1 MNIVNLVQG
10 RLNILTSSCIFAK
23 CASVSVT
30 MALGTLTSTRPLPLQ
45 KTCTESTFPATQNM
59 GGFGPSGV
67 MVVAAASVCFITR
80 FVCCCLVFFGFRK
93 EERPDVSSSPSSSSS
108 YHHHFN
114 HQYYYHYHHHCHYHY
129 IHCNC
134 HCHYHY
140 LHHRHVNEALSE
152 RAVASALVLI
162 MASARVVQILGADVM
177 AILRKASCHGPD
189 SKLLHYR
196 EGRHSDPNARS
207 PGKPWKMGLNC
218 PALAIHY
225 PTCGTHISWG
235 MQALQ

>member
-1 MNIVNLVQG
+1 MCLRFRDDG
-10 RLNILTSSCIFAK
+10 SRYPDFYASPSAPEDLHGEHFSCNTKHGWIRAEW
-23 CASVSVT
+23 CD
-30 MALGTLTSTRPLPLQ
+30 
-45 KTCTESTFPATQNM
+45 
-59 GGFGPSGV
+59 GGSRSQCLFYDE
-67 MVVAAASVCFITR
+67 VCLLLS
-80 FVCCCLVFFGFRK
+80 CE

-129 IHCNC
+129 NHCNC

-207 PGKPWKMGLNC
+207 PGKPWKMGLNY
-218 PALAIHY
+218 PALGIHY